1 MFLFMLCL
9 FLISFFRIL
18 SSLPLCQVCLHSET
32 PSEGRLVFY
41 KEKCDITQGFRFKNV
56 IECLKFAFLSLF
68 LSLVLPFDL
77 LYHSLMHL
85 GFAVF
90 IVIVIGGEDVDQ
102 AFFGKAER
110 AQMARQTFEISSVL
124 PCADSPVG
132 VPGEHT
138 NSLCSQHFRFF

>member
-56 IECLKFAFLSLF
+56 IECLIIY
-68 LSLVLPFDL
+68 L
-77 LYHSLMHL
+77 LIGSKESD
-85 GFAVF
+85 G
-90 IVIVIGGEDVDQ
+90 VIFQNEQVI
-102 AFFGKAER
+102 
-110 AQMARQTFEISSVL
+110 
-124 PCADSPVG
+124 
-132 VPGEHT
+132 
-138 NSLCSQHFRFF
+138 